1 MTNRITGDER
11 WRRELPE
18 VLTRIEIMNLCR
30 VCPTHEPAALRVTDP
45 RSGPRL
51 CEAQRFMAPTHVQFS
66 EVLPFHEPESG
77 LPAIQRLTQTRF
89 MAPTHVRILEVFALH
104 EPTPHPFP
112 LPIRWGEGGR
122 RSGEGVV
129 HGLNACEKQK
139 GAFLEPVGAR
149 VRRALISV
157 VVRSGLVGVSPH
169 RSRTQCVVARSWKLS
184 ENLPSPA
191 PECSKNNSRC

>member
-1 MTNRITGDER
+1 MTNRMTGDER

-66 EVLPFHEPESG
+66 EVFP
-77 LPAIQRLTQTRF
+77 
-89 MAPTHVRILEVFALH
+89 LH

-112 LPIRWGEGGR
+112 LPIRWGEGG
-122 RSGEGVV
+122 
-129 HGLNACEKQK
+129 
-139 GAFLEPVGAR
+139 P
-149 VRRALISV
+149 RAGGGRLMV
-157 VVRSGLVGVSPH
+157 PMRLPK
-169 RSRTQCVVARSWKLS
+169 RTRA
-184 ENLPSPA
+184 
-191 PECSKNNSRC
+191 